1 MNDVLGEWEIHHSKV
16 LSSLTY
22 WQQHGGSIL
31 YATSSSSEDVEVEEE
46 EQQLVMTALI
56 FKTENVIKQLL
67 VVHLIISVALHTHT
81 RKQFI

>member
-1 MNDVLGEWEIHHSKV
+1 MNDVLGEWEIHHNKV

-31 YATSSSSEDVEVEEE
+31 YATSSSSEDVEEE

-67 VVHLIISVALHTHT
+67 VVHFIISVALHTHS
-81 RKQFI
+81 

>member
-1 MNDVLGEWEIHHSKV
+1 MNDVLGEWEIHHNKV

-31 YATSSSSEDVEVEEE
+31 YVTSSSSEDVEVEE
-46 EQQLVMTALI
+46 QQLMMTALI

-67 VVHLIISVALHTHT
+67 VVYLIISVALHTHT
-81 RKQFI
+81 HKQ